1 MRFVLFA
8 LCAVITA
15 CATTPATTPPPSGY
29 DAALAQRLGAD
40 ERGMRMYVLVVLK
53 TGPNTTATADEK
65 KRYFEGHFANIQRL
79 ADEGKLAVAGPFGA
93 NDRQWRGLYIF
104 NVATV
109 AEALELTRT
118 DPAVA
123 AGIFTVEATPWYG
136 SAAMQ
141 EVNGMHRRLEKPKS

>member
-1 MRFVLFA
+1 MRIPLLLATVGA
-8 LCAVITA
+8 LAA
-15 CATTPATTPPPSGY
+15 CATTPAPPATGY

-40 ERGMRMYVLVVLK
+40 ARGMKMYVLVVLK
-53 TGPNTTATADEK
+53 TGPNTTATDEER
-65 KRYFEGHFANIQRL
+65 KRLFEGHFANISRL

-136 SAAMQ
+136 SAAML
-141 EVNGMHRRLEKPKS
+141 EVNAIHKRLEKPKE